1 MKPDTGRSR
10 RGFGIVL
17 MVLAGHGV
25 FFWQLARGLE
35 HRPPAEG
42 PVWMSQVSP
51 PVIPLETAPAGPLT
65 PKAQDRA
72 NTPNPTPAP
81 MRPPTS
87 ADMPEVSVQVAAA
100 PPMPLANAPASAA
113 ERKPADRFEIA
124 APTQLLYEV
133 SGKAKGFPYF
143 ARGSLLWQHDGRQYQ
158 ARYEIGMPLL
168 GSRVQTSHGTLT
180 ALGLAPTRFGDKHK
194 TELAAHFERDKGLI
208 SFSANTPSSPL
219 LPGAQDRLSLFMQL
233 AAQLA
238 ADPQRYPPG
247 TQIDLQ
253 TVSAREAEM
262 WSFKVEGTEQVSL
275 PLGDLS
281 ALRLRRLPRREFD
294 QLIDLWFAPTL
305 SYLPVRI
312 RLQQANGDVADQR
325 AKSVGPP

>member
-1 MKPDTGRSR
+1 MRPDTVRSR

-17 MVLAGHGV
+17 VVVAGHGA

-35 HRPPAEG
+35 HRPPPEG
-42 PVWMSQVSP
+42 PIWMSQVSLPASP
-51 PVIPLETAPAGPLT
+51 PEATLPRPLT
-65 PKAQDRA
+65 PKAQA
-72 NTPNPTPAP
+72 PTQATMGALTPAD
-81 MRPPTS
+81 R
-87 ADMPEVSVQVAAA
+87 PEVSVSVAAA
-100 PPMPLANAPASAA
+100 PPMPLADAPASTA

-133 SGKAKGFPYF
+133 SGKVKGFPYF
-143 ARGSLLWQHDGRQYQ
+143 ARGSLVWQHDGRQYQ

-168 GSRVQTSHGTLT
+168 GSRVQTSQGALT
-180 ALGLAPTRFGDKHK
+180 TLGLAPTRFGDKHK
-194 TELAAHFERDKGLI
+194 TELAAHFERDKGVI

-238 ADPQRYPPG
+238 AEPQRYPPG

-275 PLGDLS
+275 PLGDLP

-294 QLIDLWFAPTL
+294 QLIDLWFAPSL
-305 SYLPVRI
+305 SFLPVRI

-325 AKSVGPP
+325 AKSVAPP

>member
-1 MKPDTGRSR
+1 MRPDTVRLR
-10 RGFGIVL
+10 RRLGIVL
-17 MVLAGHGV
+17 LVVAGHGA
-25 FFWQLARGLE
+25 FFWPLAQGLE
-35 HRPPAEG
+35 HRPPPQG
-42 PVWMSQVSP
+42 PVWMSQVSLP
-51 PVIPLETAPAGPLT
+51 ETALPPPLA
-65 PKAQDRA
+65 PKTLSQAPPQPSA
-72 NTPNPTPAP
+72 ALPSLPPAP
-81 MRPPTS
+81 
-87 ADMPEVSVQVAAA
+87 APETSVQIAAA
-100 PPMPLANAPASAA
+100 QPMPMANAAASAT

-124 APTQLLYEV
+124 APTQVLYEV

-143 ARGSLLWQHDGRQYQ
+143 ARGSLQWQHDGRQYQ
-158 ARYEIGMPLL
+158 ARYEVGLPLV
-168 GSRVQTSHGTLT
+168 GYRVQTSQGELT
-180 ALGLAPTRFGDKHK
+180 ALGLAPKRFGDKNK

-238 ADPQRYPPG
+238 AEPRRYPAG

-262 WSFKVEGTEQVSL
+262 WSFQVEGTEQVSL
-275 PLGDLS
+275 PMGDLQ

-312 RLQQANGDVADQR
+312 RIQQANGDVADQR
-325 AKSVGPP
+325 AKSVAPP

>member
-1 MKPDTGRSR
+1 MRPDTVRSR

-17 MVLAGHGV
+17 VVVAGHGA

-35 HRPPAEG
+35 HRPPPEG
-42 PVWMSQVSP
+42 PIWMSQVSLPASP
-51 PVIPLETAPAGPLT
+51 PETTLPRPLT
-65 PKAQDRA
+65 PKAQA
-72 NTPNPTPAP
+72 QPQALTPAP
-81 MRPPTS
+81 RQPLTPADRPE
-87 ADMPEVSVQVAAA
+87 ASVQVAAA
-100 PPMPLANAPASAA
+100 QPMPLANAPASAA

-133 SGKAKGFPYF
+133 SGKVKGFPYF
-143 ARGSLLWQHDGRQYQ
+143 ARGSLVWQHDGRQYQ

-168 GSRVQTSHGTLT
+168 GSRVQTSQGALT

-194 TELAAHFERDKGLI
+194 TELAAHFERDKGVI

-238 ADPQRYPPG
+238 AEPQRYPPG

-275 PLGDLS
+275 PLGDLP

-294 QLIDLWFAPTL
+294 QLIDLWFAPSL
-305 SYLPVRI
+305 SFLPVRI

-325 AKSVGPP
+325 AKSVAPP

>member
-1 MKPDTGRSR
+1 MRPDTVRSR

-17 MVLAGHGV
+17 VVVAGHGA
-25 FFWQLARGLE
+25 FFWQMARGLE
-35 HRPPAEG
+35 HRPPPEG
-42 PVWMSQVSP
+42 PIWMSQVSLPASP
-51 PVIPLETAPAGPLT
+51 PETSLPRPLT
-65 PKAQDRA
+65 PKAQA
-72 NTPNPTPAP
+72 QPQAPTPAP
-81 MRPPTS
+81 RQPLTPAERPE
-87 ADMPEVSVQVAAA
+87 ASVQVAAA

-158 ARYEIGMPLL
+158 ARYEVGLPLV
-168 GSRVQTSHGTLT
+168 GYRVQTSQGELT
-180 ALGLAPTRFGDKHK
+180 ALGLAPKRFGDKNK

-238 ADPQRYPPG
+238 AEPRRYPAG

-262 WSFKVEGTEQVSL
+262 WSFQVEGTEQVSL
-275 PLGDLS
+275 PLGDLQ

-312 RLQQANGDVADQR
+312 RIQQANGDVADQR
-325 AKSVGPP
+325 AKSVAPP

>member
-1 MKPDTGRSR
+1 MRADAVRSR
-10 RGFGIVL
+10 RRLGIVL
-17 MVLAGHGV
+17 MVVAGHGA

-35 HRPPAEG
+35 HRPPVEG
-42 PVWMSQVSP
+42 PVWMSQVSLPETPSPQAAAAKADAQAQPQAQKPLQPQP
-51 PVIPLETAPAGPLT
+51 PAKIPETPLLL
-65 PKAQDRA
+65 
-72 NTPNPTPAP
+72 
-81 MRPPTS
+81 
-87 ADMPEVSVQVAAA
+87 AAA
-100 PPMPLANAPASAA
+100 PLVAQASAPASAT
-113 ERKPADRFEIA
+113 ERKTADRFEIA
-124 APTQLLYEV
+124 APTQVLYEV
-133 SGKAKGFPYF
+133 SGKVKGFPYF

-158 ARYEIGMPLL
+158 ARYEVGLPLL
-168 GSRVQTSHGTLT
+168 GSRVQTSQGDLT
-180 ALGLAPTRFGDKHK
+180 ALGLAPKRFGDKTK

-208 SFSANTPSSPL
+208 SFSANTPTSPL

-238 ADPQRYPPG
+238 ADPKRYPAG
-247 TQIDLQ
+247 AQIDLQ

-262 WSFKVEGTEQVSL
+262 WSFKVEGAEQVSL
-275 PLGDLS
+275 PLGDVE

-325 AKSVGPP
+325 AKSVAPP

>member
-35 HRPPAEG
+35 HRPPPEG
-42 PVWMSQVSP
+42 PIWMSQVSSPVSP
-51 PVIPLETAPAGPLT
+51 PVTALPGPLT
-65 PKAQDRA
+65 PIAQA
-72 NTPNPTPAP
+72 QAQPPSPAP
-81 MRPPTS
+81 MPPLTP
-87 ADMPEVSVQVAAA
+87 ADMPEASVQVAAA
-100 PPMPLANAPASAA
+100 PPMPLANAPASAT

-168 GSRVQTSHGTLT
+168 GSRVQTSQGTLT
-180 ALGLAPTRFGDKHK
+180 ALGLAPTRFGDRHK
-194 TELAAHFERDKGLI
+194 TELAAHFERDKGMI

-238 ADPQRYPPG
+238 AEPQRYPPG

-275 PLGDLS
+275 PLGDLP

>member
-1 MKPDTGRSR
+1 MRPDTVRSR

-17 MVLAGHGV
+17 VVVAGHGA

-35 HRPPAEG
+35 HRPPPEG
-42 PVWMSQVSP
+42 PIWMSQVSLPASP
-51 PVIPLETAPAGPLT
+51 PETTLPRPLT
-65 PKAQDRA
+65 PKAQAQQQALAPAPRQ
-72 NTPNPTPAP
+72 PLTPAD
-81 MRPPTS
+81 RPE
-87 ADMPEVSVQVAAA
+87 ASVQVAAA
-100 PPMPLANAPASAA
+100 QPMPLANAPASAA

-124 APTQLLYEV
+124 APSQLLYEV

-143 ARGSLLWQHDGRQYQ
+143 ARGSLVWQHDGRQYQ

-168 GSRVQTSHGTLT
+168 GSRVQTSQGALT

-238 ADPQRYPPG
+238 AEPQRYPPG

-275 PLGDLS
+275 PLGDLA

-294 QLIDLWFAPTL
+294 QLIDLWFAPSL
-305 SYLPVRI
+305 SFLPVRI

-325 AKSVGPP
+325 AKSVAPP

>member
-1 MKPDTGRSR
+1 MRSR

-17 MVLAGHGV
+17 MVLAGHGA

-35 HRPPAEG
+35 HRPPPEG
-42 PVWMSQVSP
+42 PIWMSQVSP
-51 PVIPLETAPAGPLT
+51 PVSPPVTALPGPLT
-65 PKAQDRA
+65 PKAQA
-72 NTPNPTPAP
+72 QAHTPSPAP
-81 MRPPTS
+81 VQPLTP
-87 ADMPEVSVQVAAA
+87 ADMPEASVQVAAA
-100 PPMPLANAPASAA
+100 PPMPLANAPASAT

-168 GSRVQTSHGTLT
+168 GSRVQTSQGTLT
-180 ALGLAPTRFGDKHK
+180 ALGLAPTRFGDRHK
-194 TELAAHFERDKGLI
+194 TELAAHFERDKGMI

-238 ADPQRYPPG
+238 AEPQRYPPG

-275 PLGDLS
+275 PLGDLP

>member
-1 MKPDTGRSR
+1 MRPDTVRSR

-17 MVLAGHGV
+17 VVVAGHGA

-35 HRPPAEG
+35 HRPPPEG
-42 PVWMSQVSP
+42 PIWMSQVSLPASP
-51 PVIPLETAPAGPLT
+51 PEATLPRPLT
-65 PKAQDRA
+65 PKAQA
-72 NTPNPTPAP
+72 PTQATMGALTPAD
-81 MRPPTS
+81 R
-87 ADMPEVSVQVAAA
+87 PEVSVSVAAA
-100 PPMPLANAPASAA
+100 PPMPLADAPASAA

-124 APTQLLYEV
+124 APTHLLYEV
-133 SGKAKGFPYF
+133 SGKVKGFPYF
-143 ARGSLLWQHDGRQYQ
+143 ARGSLVWQHDGRQYQ

-168 GSRVQTSHGTLT
+168 GSRVQTSQGALT

-238 ADPQRYPPG
+238 AEPQRYPPG

-275 PLGDLS
+275 PLGDLP

-294 QLIDLWFAPTL
+294 QLIDLWFAPSL
-305 SYLPVRI
+305 SFLPVRI

-325 AKSVGPP
+325 AKSVAPP